1 MRSGLRREDK
11 VLMINKKYPRTLEES
26 IQILKKSKNH
36 IEFVVERKERQERE
50 EKNNLPE
57 ERIQQNKGS
66 MFLP

>member
-1 MRSGLRREDK
+1 
-11 VLMINKKYPRTLEES
+11 MINKKYPRTLEES
-26 IQILKKSKNH
+26 IQILKKAKNY